1 MSRLVNLYGRT
12 KLRTKLIFSYVL
24 LYILWILL
32 FAFGSYHQFI
42 GILDAQI
49 SSSTNQILHQTQ
61 QNIEYR
67 LYEMEN
73 VSNLILMNTTLQELI
88 SRGDSLE
95 STPITQYDDYG
106 LLKSF
111 LGSLTSSYNTCN
123 YEIYV
128 SGKLLYSYENVTF
141 FPEDRIKDKT
151 WYDEVLDGESKICW
165 IGSTNNAA
173 GAKSISA
180 IRVLKD
186 LKWEYGKKIGVLK
199 VNINE
204 SDIAEILSGIS
215 TSRNAQA
222 YLMSEEGVIISSQDK
237 GEIGSKVQENISSE
251 IAEMPE
257 QGTFRIGKG
266 ADEKIVVYRNIW
278 KLGWKLV
285 AVVPYREMISDIRR
299 VRDFNLFFIFTI
311 TIISMVIIYVFSAE
325 FVKRVINITK
335 QMKKIEETQFN
346 QLITPKYKD
355 ELGLIEEKFNEM
367 TVRIKRLLN
376 DVYTSESKKR
386 DAELKA
392 LQAQINPH
400 FLYNTLDTINW
411 MAVDQRAY
419 NVSSMVSILGRYLRI
434 ILSEGRDIISIAS
447 EIEQTKLYI
456 QIQQVRFHNMLEV
469 EYDIDEEV
477 EQYITVKLILQPI
490 LENSIIHGFQSKTQ
504 YKGKINIHGEK
515 AGDIIRFE
523 ITDNGV
529 GFDTSASINKNTDNN
544 SDKSVHSGT
553 GYGLKNVHER
563 LELHFKKAVKLNIQS
578 EIGKGTMVTIEWPA
592 IKYET

>member
-1 MSRLVNLYGRT
+1 MISLIDLYRRT
-12 KLRTKLIFSYVL
+12 KLRTKLVLSYSL
-24 LYILWILL
+24 LFGLWILL

-42 GILDAQI
+42 GILDKQI
-49 SSSTNQILHQTQ
+49 SSSTNQILQQTQ

-141 FPEDRIKDKT
+141 FPEEQIKSEI
-151 WYDEVLDGESKICW
+151 WYDDVLDGESKICW
-165 IGSTNNAA
+165 VGSTNNAA
-173 GAKSISA
+173 GVNSISA

-204 SDIAEILSGIS
+204 NDIAEIHSGINLS
-215 TSRNAQA
+215 SNARD
-222 YLMSEEGVIISSQDK
+222 YLMSEEGVIISSRDP
-237 GEIGSKVQENISSE
+237 GEVGGKVQGNISSV
-251 IAEMPE
+251 INDMPE

-266 ADEKIVVYRNIW
+266 ADEKIVVYRNVW

-285 AVVPYREMISDIRR
+285 TVIPYREMISDIRQ
-299 VRDFNLFFIFTI
+299 VRDFNLFFIFAI
-311 TIISMVIIYVFSAE
+311 TIISLAIIYVFSAE
-325 FVKRVINITK
+325 FVKRVISITK
-335 QMKKIEETQFN
+335 QMKKVEETQFN
-346 QLITPKYKD
+346 QLITPKNKD

-392 LQAQINPH
+392 LQAQINPQ
-400 FLYNTLDTINW
+400 IG
-411 MAVDQRAY
+411 RA
-419 NVSSMVSILGRYLRI
+419 SCR
-434 ILSEGRDIISIAS
+434 
-447 EIEQTKLYI
+447 
-456 QIQQVRFHNMLEV
+456 
-469 EYDIDEEV
+469 
-477 EQYITVKLILQPI
+477 
-490 LENSIIHGFQSKTQ
+490 
-504 YKGKINIHGEK
+504 
-515 AGDIIRFE
+515 
-523 ITDNGV
+523 
-529 GFDTSASINKNTDNN
+529 
-544 SDKSVHSGT
+544 
-553 GYGLKNVHER
+553 ER
-563 LELHFKKAVKLNIQS
+563 V
-578 EIGKGTMVTIEWPA
+578 
-592 IKYET
+592 